1 MTFIWQHRVRFH
13 EVDLQGYLF
22 NSRYLELVDVAFT
35 EYVRHLGF
43 PYLDLMDSG
52 SDPSVV
58 KAALEFHRPAR
69 FEDLLDIRVRC
80 VRVGTSS
87 FDIHSRFL
95 KGAVEA
101 ASATLVYV
109 NVDVATD
116 SSRPLPRSFAE
127 ALTRDAADANTE
139 QEMT

>member
-1 MTFIWQHRVRFH
+1 MTFIWHHRVRFH

-43 PYLDLMDSG
+43 PYLDLRNSG

-58 KAALEFHRPAR
+58 KADLEFRHPSR
-69 FEDLLDIRVRC
+69 FEDLLDIHVHC
-80 VRVGTSS
+80 VRVGRSS
-87 FDIHSRFL
+87 FDVHSRFL
-95 KGAVEA
+95 SGAVEA

-116 SSRPLPRSFAE
+116 SSRPLPQSFSE
-127 ALTRDAADANTE
+127 ALTRDAAEADTQ